1 MAVPSLVAFLKSAGW
16 IETPDGH
23 LELPAASAPEGLELL
38 QHASAAMPTPAAAP
52 SAAPTVPTAGMSLKQ
67 KAVYM
72 AEQKAITEKES
83 AKRFKAEQ
91 LAKLEQDKMIR
102 EKDENWKSAA
112 AGVKGGKDINTFRG
126 KYGEDQGGG

>member
-1 MAVPSLVAFLKSAGW
+1 MAVPTLVAFLKSAGW

-23 LELPAASAPEGLELL
+23 LELPADVAPEGLELL
-38 QHASAAMPTPAAAP
+38 QQASAALPTAAAP
-52 SAAPTVPTAGMSLKQ
+52 SAAAVADPTVGMSLKQ

-72 AEQKAITEKES
+72 AEQKAIAEKES

>member
-1 MAVPSLVAFLKSAGW
+1 VPALLAFLKSAGW

-23 LELPAASAPEGLELL
+23 LELPASVPAEGIALL
-38 QHASAAMPTPAAAP
+38 QQASAAVSTSSNASAAA
-52 SAAPTVPTAGMSLKQ
+52 AALTAGMSLKQ
-67 KAVYM
+67 KALHM
-72 AEQKAITEKES
+72 AEQKASAERES

-112 AGVKGGKDINTFRG
+112 AGVKGGKEINTFRG
-126 KYGEDQGGG
+126 KFGEEEGGG